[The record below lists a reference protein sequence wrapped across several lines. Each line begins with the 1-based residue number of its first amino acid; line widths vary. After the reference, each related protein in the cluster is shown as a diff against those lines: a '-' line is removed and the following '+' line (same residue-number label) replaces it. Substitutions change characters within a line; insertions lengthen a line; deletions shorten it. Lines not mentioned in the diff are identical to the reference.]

1 MISRNLPPAHSSFL
15 SPIFPVDGSE
25 YTGSEPREHLIVLP
39 GTEPLNPEKK
49 KRRKRSGRVKIPCR
63 ARGMPMAHNAR
74 TAYFVVPP
82 SIQHGDE
89 LMCSFPGCRSAGCK
103 FRWCAVCKVPVAKR
117 NFRNR
122 HKHGNFGQKGGSPG
136 SGVAAAA
143 PAGGDEGGE
152 DLDSGDFKSPPA
164 TGASDLPEAGDAH
177 DDAKMPAHPR
187 DGANP
192 EDLAAPVGGSAP
204 PPLPAPG
211 GSTSVSVST
220 EQDPSR
226 VREWV
231 SLMESRPDP
240 GDGEAMARWMESLV
254 SATGGGQQPPPAAV
268 PPAEEEGPEAK
279 RPRTDGG
286 GEEDSA
292 EL

>member
-1 MISRNLPPAHSSFL
+1 M
-15 SPIFPVDGSE
+15 DGSE

-39 GTEPLNPEKK
+39 GTEPEK
-49 KRRKRSGRVKIPCR
+49 KRRRKKSGRVKIPCR

-89 LMCSFPGCRSAGCK
+89 LMCSFPACSSAGCK

-136 SGVAAAA
+136 SAAAGGVAPA
-143 PAGGDEGGE
+143 PASGEGGD
-152 DLDSGDFKSPPA
+152 LKSPPA
-164 TGASDLPEAGDAH
+164 AGPAGAPGPAGAGDDAEMPAH
-177 DDAKMPAHPR
+177 PRDGDAKMPALPR

-192 EDLAAPVGGSAP
+192 EDLAAA
-204 PPLPAPG
+204 PAPETG
-211 GSTSVSVST
+211 AADADGDVVSVST
-220 EQDPSR
+220 GQDPSR

-240 GDGEAMARWMESLV
+240 GDGEAMKRWMASLV
-254 SATGGGQQPPPAAV
+254 SATGGGGREQQPPPAGVREEEDAAV
-268 PPAEEEGPEAK
+268 PPAEEDAGVTNIVIGQ
-279 RPRTDGG
+279 RPGSGG
-286 GEEDSA
+286 GEVGGGEP
-292 EL
+292 